1 MATTQTD
8 DYFVPELCRAD
19 AVLSLII
26 LAELMVLVLTLAQP
40 IEGDWD
46 WVHFG
51 LISLF
56 VQWNVLLSAALLCLL
71 RPWLRQFSPLLTS
84 LISCALVCALTLVCT
99 AIADEIRLVVAGREP
114 EYLRYMRHGLISLIF
129 SGLALHYFYLQ
140 SEQRRQ
146 ERAESMARLQALQA
160 RIRPHFLFNSLNSI
174 ASLIAI
180 DAAKAEQAVLDL
192 SDLFRASLSQSEAL
206 STWQAERLLGER
218 YLAIEHY
225 RLGNR
230 LQVNWNI
237 SARVPSDL
245 PLPAFTLQ
253 PLLENAVIH
262 GIQPLTTGGAI
273 SIKADYTK
281 GVFNLEMTNPVA
293 AVAARGESGG
303 TREAQKNIRARIV
316 ALFGTRATL
325 TVEQK
330 GGLYILRLRFPYE
343 RHSRKPDE

>member
-1 MATTQTD
+1 MVKTQAD
-8 DYFVPELCRAD
+8 DYFLPELCRAE

-40 IEGDWD
+40 IVGEWD
-46 WVHFG
+46 WIHFG

-56 VQWNVLLSAALLCLL
+56 VQWNVLLSAGMLCLL
-71 RPWLRQFSPLLTS
+71 RPWLRRFSPLLTS
-84 LISCALVCALTLVCT
+84 LMSCALVCGLTLLCT
-99 AIADEIRLVVAGREP
+99 AVADELRIDRSLAEP

-146 ERAESMARLQALQA
+146 ERAEAMARLQALQA

-174 ASLIAI
+174 ASLVQI

-206 STWQAERLLGER
+206 STWSAERLLGER

-225 RLGNR
+225 RLGSR
-230 LQVNWNI
+230 LQVNWDI
-237 SARVPSDL
+237 SANVPNNL

-253 PLLENAVIH
+253 PLLENAIIH
-262 GIQPLTTGGAI
+262 GIQPLTAGGAI
-273 SIKADYTK
+273 FIKADYTE
-281 GVFNLEMTNPVA
+281 GVFELEMTNPVTLGI
-293 AVAARGESGG
+293 ARGESGG
-303 TREAQKNIRARIV
+303 TREAQKNIRARLV